1 MNIKTIGIAII
12 ALALIGHGIFSY
24 ITRPLAAP
32 TNTISQDVTHI
43 ETSGTKADTQVL
55 SIVSSESQAAFSL
68 NEDLYGKLTL
78 VVGTTNQVAGEIKF
92 VQSSPATLSIGE
104 IKINART
111 FKTDNEK
118 RNATIGRMIL
128 KSEEAGNE
136 YITFKTTSVTG
147 LPTAIETGKEF
158 SYKVT
163 GDLTIRGTTKS
174 VTFDAKST
182 VAADGSLKA
191 TAKTTVTYGD
201 YGISIPDFPFLAN
214 VDKTT
219 ELSISVVAR

>member
-12 ALALIGHGIFSY
+12 ALALIGYGIFSY